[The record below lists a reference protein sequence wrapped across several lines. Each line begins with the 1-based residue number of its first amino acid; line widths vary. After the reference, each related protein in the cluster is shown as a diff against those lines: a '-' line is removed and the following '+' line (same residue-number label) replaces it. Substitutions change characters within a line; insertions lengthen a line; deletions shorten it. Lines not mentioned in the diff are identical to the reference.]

1 MNVMPKMQLTKRNI
15 DKMIPFTESGQVDY
29 FDTELKG
36 LLLRAGK
43 SSKTFYVQVDVRD
56 AVTGKFKTIKE
67 KLGVYGE
74 ITPEQARQMAPDII
88 RRIREGKPAAMPIT
102 ESEHLHVSRLSRK
115 WTFKPLDL
123 TVNQPSLKA

>member
-88 RRIREGKPAAMPIT
+88 RRDQGGKTGSNANNRVGASACVPPQSEMDFQAA
-102 ESEHLHVSRLSRK
+102 
-115 WTFKPLDL
+115 
-123 TVNQPSLKA
+123 